1 MDDERIMDIVA
12 EWQVDYDKIKA
23 KKSKGEEIEIWRF
36 VFKVKLFLPYPK
48 SDIASRDLYY
58 IQAVHDVIDRR
69 YPCNEQVGFELL
81 FLSIDLPLLASPFT
95 SLLPSAFV
103 LCLVDLNSCSD
114 TLLPLISTGLP
125 RLGSPPAPG

>member
-1 MDDERIMDIVA
+1 MEDERIMDIVA

-23 KKSKGEEIEIWRF
+23 KKSKGEDIEIWRF

-69 YPCNEQVGFELL
+69 YPCNEQVGCERIS
-81 FLSIDLPLLASPFT
+81 LSIYLPLLASSFP
-95 SLLPSAFV
+95 SLLASFFFRV
-103 LCLVDLNSCSD
+103 L
-114 TLLPLISTGLP
+114 
-125 RLGSPPAPG
+125 LG